1 MCGIAG
7 IRRFDGH
14 AIDPDAVRRMAE
26 ELRHRGPDEMGVWI
40 DDSVAFAHSRL
51 SIIDLVASHQPME
64 TDDGLVHLVFNGE
77 ILNYRELRAGLSYP
91 FRTDGDT
98 EVLLAIYRKYGPAG
112 VSQLR
117 GQFAYAIHDAQN
129 AETHLFR
136 DRLGILPL
144 YYYSDSRFFAFAS
157 EIKALLPLLPE
168 RVVDEES
175 LYDYLSHRVVPAP
188 YTLIRGVRKVLP
200 GHHLVVSANGTVTSE
215 PYWQVPNNPR
225 KLIMSPSE
233 AVRHLDETLSSSVR
247 EALIADVPVGLYL
260 SGGVDSSLLTALAV
274 REHGNRALHTFSASF
289 GEHRLDESAWARKVA
304 GIFRTNHHEVS
315 VTAEDFQN
323 DWADLSWH
331 RDGPLSEPAD
341 VALNHLAKLARE
353 RVKVVLS
360 GEGSD
365 ELFGGYPK
373 YRYARQTRWLGGRAT
388 SGLFRVLER
397 SLPAGKSRL
406 RIAVRALSEPSHP
419 ERMRAWF
426 APFSGAERH
435 RLLGGPPTRTVLDPY
450 LRGHGDALQQMLYAD
465 MFTWLSDNLLERGD
479 RMSMAASLETRPP
492 FLDYRLVELAYSL
505 PSRYKVR
512 RGTTKWILKQV
523 ALQHLPAEVVNRP
536 KIGFK
541 VPLSDW
547 FRGGLREYAYDCLTS
562 PSSYV
567 GGRLS
572 RTEVVKLLDA
582 HLTGRRNDE
591 TRIWTL
597 LSLEVWHRE
606 MVARG
611 WL

>member
-1 MCGIAG
+1 M
-7 IRRFDGH
+7 RRFDGEGV
-14 AIDPDAVRRMAE
+14 DPIAVRRMAE
-26 ELRHRGPDEMGVWI
+26 HLSHRGPDEMGVWI
-40 DDSVAFAHSRL
+40 DDSVAFAHARL
-51 SIIDLVASHQPME
+51 SIIDLGSSHQPMA

-77 ILNYRELRAGLSYP
+77 ILNYRDLRGELSYP

-112 VSQLR
+112 VSHLR
-117 GQFAYAIHDAQN
+117 GQFAYAIHDAAT

-144 YYYSDSRFFAFAS
+144 YYYSDRNFFVFAS

-168 RVVDEES
+168 RSVDDES
-175 LYDYLSHRVVPAP
+175 LHDYLSHRVVPAP

-200 GHHLVVSANGTVTSE
+200 GHHLVVCADGTVTTE
-215 PYWQVPNNPR
+215 PYWQVPNNPPTL
-225 KLIMSPSE
+225 KIAPDE
-233 AVRHLDETLSSSVR
+233 AIRRIDETLTDSVR

-260 SGGVDSSLLTALAV
+260 SGGVDSSLLTALAA
-274 REHGNRALHTFSASF
+274 REHGNEALHTFSASF

-304 GIFRTNHHEVS
+304 GIFRTTHHEVA

-323 DWADLSWH
+323 NWAKLSWH

-341 VALNHLAKLARE
+341 VAIYHLAKLARE
-353 RVKVVLS
+353 QVKVVLS

-373 YRYARQTRWLGGRAT
+373 YRYARQTRWLGGRPA
-388 SGLFRVLER
+388 SGLLRLVER

-406 RIAVRALSEPSHP
+406 RIAVRALSEPSHA

-435 RLLGGPPTRTVLDPY
+435 RLLGGLPARTVLDPY

-492 FLDYRLVELAYSL
+492 FLDYRLVELAYAL

-523 ALQHLPAEVVNRP
+523 ALKHLPAEVVNRP

-541 VPLSDW
+541 VPLNDW
-547 FRGGLREYAYDCLTS
+547 FRGGLRDYAYDCLTG

-567 GGRLS
+567 GARFS
-572 RTEVVKLLDA
+572 KSEIVKLLDA
-582 HLTGRRNDE
+582 HLSGSRNE
-591 TRIWTL
+591 ENRIWTL
-597 LSLEVWHRE
+597 LSLEVWHRD
-606 MVARG
+606 MLARG
-611 WL
+611 WF